1 MHCTRQR
8 ENQSNDV
15 IGSDFFGLF
24 KKSICER
31 KGPAMQ
37 AAMKR
42 KQNVTVGGPGDDSDE
57 GLGELEARVA
67 PLSHLCLKHCGPSP
81 PRTLQE
87 VFDPKRFGLE
97 YTEETRVCI
106 KPRRTRDPG

>member
-1 MHCTRQR
+1 
-8 ENQSNDV
+8 
-15 IGSDFFGLF
+15 
-24 KKSICER
+24 
-31 KGPAMQ
+31 MQ

-57 GLGELEARVA
+57 GLGETVGHVL
-67 PLSHLCLKHCGPSP
+67 PHCLTHLCLKHCGFSP

-97 YTEETRVCI
+97 YTEGTRVCI